1 MVGDHHQRPRP
12 EAGVHAAGR
21 ICQDDDPGAQASE
34 EEHRLDNEPGIVAL
48 VEVEPALEHDDR
60 RSREIAEEQATDVP
74 RRRRGRPARQVRER
88 DRDRVLEVVGKS
100 TEARAE
106 DDPDRR
112 HEIGLRPD
120 RSLEGVESRGLLSR
134 RDRAAMV
141 DRAIG

>member
-1 MVGDHHQRPRP
+1 VLGSTWTPCAQPL
-12 EAGVHAAGR
+12 E
-21 ICQDDDPGAQASE
+21 QENWLDDQA
-34 EEHRLDNEPGIVAL
+34 RVVAF
-48 VEVEPALEHDDR
+48 VEVESALEHDDR

-74 RRRRGRPARQVRER
+74 RRRRGRPARKVRER

-100 TEARAE
+100 TEPRAE

-112 HEIGLRPD
+112 HEVGLRPD
-120 RSLEGVESRGLLSR
+120 RPLKSVESRGLLSR